1 MTARRDSAR
10 MIGAA
15 ASVDQLICVKLPGPG
30 GGSSGGGSSGGGS
43 SGGGS
48 SGGGSSGG
56 GCSGGGSSGGGCSG
70 GGCSGGGS
78 TGAGGG
84 KKFAAGTSCH
94 RRSVGVRL
102 NSFTPA
108 LPRRSAYSIRM
119 SYFCPST
126 RSTSKK

>member
-1 MTARRDSAR
+1 

-15 ASVDQLICVKLPGPG
+15 ASVDQLTCVKLPGPG

-56 GCSGGGSSGGGCSG
+56 GSSGGGCSG
-70 GGCSGGGS
+70 GGCSGGGCS
-78 TGAGGG
+78 GGSCAGGG
-84 KKFAAGTSCH
+84 KKLAAGTSCH

-108 LPRRSAYSIRM
+108 LPRRSTYSTWM
-119 SYFCPST
+119 SYFCP
-126 RSTSKK
+126 